1 MAVES
6 SWFPEKSYTGFKAVP
21 ITIKQIDS
29 AEICHA
35 SESVIQAFPANS
47 VGVFPVTCR
56 KAWENAGTLA

>member
-35 SESVIQAFPANS
+35 AVIDAFPANS
-47 VGVFPVTCR
+47 VGVFPVTWR